1 MGIMRG
7 ITAAGVALALLAGCS
22 SRSDEPRLM
31 NIAGSQRSPD
41 EFAIL
46 PTRPLQAPPD
56 FRALPEPTPGGT
68 NLVDP
73 DPRAQ
78 AVAALGGRPSAA
90 RAGGVPSADAA
101 LVGHAARHGG
111 ASPNIREELA
121 AEDLEFRRSRQPR
134 ILERLFGTNT
144 YNRAYEPQALDP
156 HSELERWRQ
165 AGARTPAAPPPDAR

>member
-1 MGIMRG
+1 MGMMRG
-7 ITAAGVALALLAGCS
+7 ITAAGLALALLAGCS
-22 SRSDEPRLM
+22 SRSEAPRLM
-31 NIAGSQRSPD
+31 NIASNQRAPD

-90 RAGGVPSADAA
+90 RSGGVPAADSA
-101 LVGHAARHGG
+101 LVGHAARHGVS
-111 ASPNIREELA
+111 ASIREELA
-121 AEDLEFRRSRQPR
+121 AEDIEFRRSRRPR
-134 ILERLFGTNT
+134 VLERLFGTNT
-144 YNRAYEPQALDP
+144 YNRAYQPQALDP
-156 HSELERWRQ
+156 HAELDRWRQ
-165 AGARTPAAPPPDAR
+165 TGARTPAAPPPDAR